1 MAAHTCNPRA
11 GEGGLVGTWASLDHL
26 VNSRPVTDPDSKNKG
41 QHLRKKLEAEL
52 GLPRKH
58 VCVHI
63 SVCACT
69 YTQAYYSGYQLDT
82 CHLSDPGL
90 VLL

>member
-1 MAAHTCNPRA
+1 MAAHTCNPHA

-58 VCVHI
+58 VYVHI
-63 SVCACT
+63 SVW
-69 YTQAYYSGYQLDT
+69 GYQLDT